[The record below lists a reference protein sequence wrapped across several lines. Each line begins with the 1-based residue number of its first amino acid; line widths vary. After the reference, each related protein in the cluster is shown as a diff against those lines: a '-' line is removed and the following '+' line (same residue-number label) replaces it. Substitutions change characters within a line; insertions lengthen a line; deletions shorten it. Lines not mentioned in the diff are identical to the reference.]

1 MSFYVVQFHVV
12 DADRNYDVITTQ
24 RTTRNAAVRAL
35 GSIVIQAVYEQHTA
49 RSELSQS
56 QTTTWMVTLLREAK
70 GGLTNA
76 GIDAIWERVEKECV
90 PNGEENVTAIRAD
103 GIHKWVKPMPH
114 PCG

>member
-1 MSFYVVQFHVV
+1 MQPTEHEKLH
-12 DADRNYDVITTQ
+12 NNNDVIQSTLKPF
-24 RTTRNAAVRAL
+24 ASPAVRAL

-49 RSELSQS
+49 LSQS